1 MNINNHTLEIMVNG
15 TPVDMYDEGINL
27 RINKVINDPTKISS
41 TQAEYSFTFNLPIT
55 PTNSKIFNYAN
66 ISSKSNKFSGR
77 FKCDVYADNI
87 PIFEGTIKVSEV
99 SEGSFKCNLFKSKV
113 NTLESIFGD
122 STMNEINWKVPF
134 KGVSTINEVNMD
146 MESKYFF
153 PLVAYSLFN
162 KFPDI
167 TTGSG
172 NKQYTD
178 KYVIDNTNMFYY
190 NSYIPSLNL
199 VELLKK
205 CCELKGYTLQGDIL
219 SDPVLNDIFLSN
231 HIADE
236 QDPLYNYGDND
247 MGETNVIINWKNYQG
262 SIFDN
267 GNVIEAPLDYIPQTR
282 AEPLSGYNNYDTA
295 FVWNVLSSTYS
306 TVTTVKNNS
315 KMYVSGGIQ
324 IPADGFYEITM
335 DMDIGIPT
343 TQGTIKAQQCTEYL
357 PAYNGVDVNGNPISW
372 DETRKYKDI
381 DIAYSLDNMP
391 IEIQLCKYDTDDG
404 DVNTISHNLIYFGNY
419 PNESDYLCKVTDWDT
434 YSMRIGRYTNT
445 TFDSLIGMPTIEGS
459 PSAVAVDK
467 YNNPDFVCGMSQSTY
482 GRNFAYMKNGYSW
495 HSDYQDG
502 ENAALYNMNGYN
514 FIYTDFDLST
524 GIMGFTTGMTTSTVN
539 QNELINGGA
548 MYPTDNGRRT
558 KGTLKTIVRLHKND
572 MLVPFAQ
579 TRGYYIE
586 PEGSRTETSV
596 IIDPVFYQADAN
608 INLRIRAV
616 APYLTQKTKLKY
628 DMNSLFDVNLNL
640 GNFNNQEQK
649 ISEFIENIQ
658 KAFNLSFQQD
668 GTNIILNKNKLDK
681 ELTAPVDI
689 DTKVNTMDATYT
701 AIDFPKAIEVK
712 WSIDTDEEGFYR
724 SVEDNTTE
732 EQMQSNNWKDYGD
745 YGYEKVNV
753 SNADDATDLTQSL
766 QFSYNWYRPFTL
778 ANKVTNNDP
787 ITPEPDDTGTTST
800 HIVVTFTGKITRQST
815 NGDYGCDTNG
825 DGIDDLYKPHS
836 IVIESYVNYQISG
849 VNIIPD
855 DLKIEVESQKYHIG
869 YEDKGYSA
877 YTPTEMSGELR
888 APIPD
893 TRINDQICNMIEQP
907 TRIIGY
913 DAYLEEGSEY
923 TIEVIDN
930 VEYAGFEDLSTF
942 ALTRATAPCTDV
954 LSFAYNYPH
963 ESNIFIYSVNGIMY
977 TAEGNVGVVTETVG
991 TIEKFSSW
999 CCITDIYSFP
1009 CIGGDMPYKGL
1020 FSDNSN
1026 VLACEL
1032 RTINLETF
1040 NTSDAT
1046 DMSYMFDNDI
1056 HLTSLNISNFDTS
1069 NVTNMFSMF
1078 QGCKLLP
1085 VLDVSSFDTSNVTD
1099 MGWMFENCSSLVT
1112 LDLSNFNTSNVTN
1125 MEEMF
1130 YDCESLKILNVT
1142 GWDVRNVQQAS
1153 SMFTYCSSL
1162 EKLILGNVTKY
1173 EYEWWKK
1180 RLEEENISES
1190 IIECNIVD
1198 KPYMSEC
1205 NNVLIYNGDIVWEAD
1220 SQNSCDKVKL
1230 CREGESYLRYHLG
1243 WITPTY
1249 MELNLDGVKSYFE
1262 MFDEVRERNVTE
1274 IYKLPTNPNLTNTSH
1289 MFVELQ
1295 YLRTVN
1301 FDCFETSNVTDMSF
1315 MFDYCRSLTELDLS
1329 SFNTNNVT
1337 DVSYMFRG
1345 CDSLTTL
1352 NVSSWDV
1359 NHITDNNT
1367 IDMLWGCDRLRTLIV
1382 KEGTEEWWCRRL
1394 TDANLDCSIINSV
1407 IPPVEPEPDDPDPDE
1422 PDKPEEEDPITPI
1435 GNVVYIPV
1443 IGKSEWWIE
1452 GYKYAEMAQNDGRGF
1467 KQRFWFRN
1475 KPTDAMLLT
1484 QGEQYRITTSSN
1496 YKKYDNGTV
1505 YLNYNNGVNT
1515 LLGRYFNIDVNS
1527 ASDEV
1532 EIDVYL
1538 TPMEY
1543 KLISQGS
1550 SVHFDD
1556 NIYKVME
1563 IQGYDPSGTNPT
1575 KLKLISM

>member
-1 MNINNHTLEIMVNG
+1 
-15 TPVDMYDEGINL
+15 
-27 RINKVINDPTKISS
+27 
-41 TQAEYSFTFNLPIT
+41 
-55 PTNSKIFNYAN
+55 
-66 ISSKSNKFSGR
+66 
-77 FKCDVYADNI
+77 
-87 PIFEGTIKVSEV
+87 
-99 SEGSFKCNLFKSKV
+99 
-113 NTLESIFGD
+113 
-122 STMNEINWKVPF
+122 
-134 KGVSTINEVNMD
+134 
-146 MESKYFF
+146 
-153 PLVAYSLFN
+153 
-162 KFPDI
+162 
-167 TTGSG
+167 
-172 NKQYTD
+172 
-178 KYVIDNTNMFYY
+178 
-190 NSYIPSLNL
+190 
-199 VELLKK
+199 
-205 CCELKGYTLQGDIL
+205 
-219 SDPVLNDIFLSN
+219 
-231 HIADE
+231 
-236 QDPLYNYGDND
+236 
-247 MGETNVIINWKNYQG
+247 
-262 SIFDN
+262 
-267 GNVIEAPLDYIPQTR
+267 
-282 AEPLSGYNNYDTA
+282 
-295 FVWNVLSSTYS
+295 
-306 TVTTVKNNS
+306 
-315 KMYVSGGIQ
+315 
-324 IPADGFYEITM
+324 
-335 DMDIGIPT
+335 
-343 TQGTIKAQQCTEYL
+343 
-357 PAYNGVDVNGNPISW
+357 
-372 DETRKYKDI
+372 
-381 DIAYSLDNMP
+381 
-391 IEIQLCKYDTDDG
+391 
-404 DVNTISHNLIYFGNY
+404 
-419 PNESDYLCKVTDWDT
+419 
-434 YSMRIGRYTNT
+434 
-445 TFDSLIGMPTIEGS
+445 
-459 PSAVAVDK
+459 
-467 YNNPDFVCGMSQSTY
+467 
-482 GRNFAYMKNGYSW
+482 
-495 HSDYQDG
+495 
-502 ENAALYNMNGYN
+502 
-514 FIYTDFDLST
+514 
-524 GIMGFTTGMTTSTVN
+524 MGFTTGMTTSTVN

-558 KGTLKTIVRLHKND
+558 KGTLKTIVRLQKND

-753 SNADDATDLTQSL
+753 SNADDATDLSQSL

-800 HIVVTFTGKITRQST
+800 HIVVTFTGKITKQST
-815 NGDYGCDTNG
+815 DGDYGCDTNG

-913 DAYLEEGSEY
+913 GAYLEEGSEY

-930 VEYAGFEDLSTF
+930 VEYSGFEELSTF
-942 ALTRATAPCTDV
+942 ALTRATAPCSEE
-954 LSFAYNYPH
+954 LSFAYNG
-963 ESNIFIYSVNGIMY
+963 EGDLISNINGEEYLSRTSPDTLFIGDVIRTDDYGNPYKPLNIWGGDAERITEIYSYPCIY
-977 TAEGNVGVVTETVG
+977 HTVRNYSYYFQG
-991 TIEKFSSW
+991 LTKLNTIELG
-999 CCITDIYSFP
+999 T
-1009 CIGGDMPYKGL
+1009 
-1020 FSDNSN
+1020 
-1026 VLACEL
+1026 
-1032 RTINLETF
+1032 
-1040 NTSDAT
+1040 
-1046 DMSYMFDNDI
+1046 
-1056 HLTSLNISNFDTS
+1056 FDTS
-1069 NVTNMFSMF
+1069 NATNFEYMFKECNSLISLDLTNWDTSKVTNMRGMF
-1078 QGCKLLP
+1078 YHCWALTT
-1085 VLDVSSFDTSNVTD
+1085 LDLSGWDVSNVTD
-1099 MGWMFENCSSLVT
+1099 MRGMFESCGSLRT
-1112 LDLSNFNTSNVTN
+1112 
-1125 MEEMF
+1125 
-1130 YDCESLKILNVT
+1130 INVT
-1142 GWDVRNVQQAS
+1142 GWDIRNVKKADYI
-1153 SMFTYCSSL
+1153 FPFGGGL
-1162 EKLILGNVTKY
+1162 EKLILGNVNQFQY
-1173 EYEWWKK
+1173 DWWCQH
-1180 RLEEENISES
+1180 LTLANISCS
-1190 IIECNIVD
+1190 VIECNIVD
-1198 KPYMSEC
+1198 RPYITGCS
-1205 NNVLIYNGDIVWEAD
+1205 NVLSLSWVQDSYEDKCYAQFLNKNNIADEYFNAYTTPYYVETDQRYVTSFATLFKRTLNGEYEIY
-1220 SQNSCDKVKL
+1220 
-1230 CREGESYLRYHLG
+1230 YHHKSPIEVYSLPYNPN
-1243 WITPTY
+1243 ITS
-1249 MELNLDGVKSYFE
+1249 MKE
-1262 MFDEVRERNVTE
+1262 MFYNCTA
-1274 IYKLPTNPNLTNTSH
+1274 LT
-1289 MFVELQ
+1289 
-1295 YLRTVN
+1295 YVN
-1301 FDCFETSNVTDMSF
+1301 FDCVNTTNVTDMSY
-1315 MFDYCRSLTELDLS
+1315 MFYNCYEIRELDLS
-1329 SFNTNNVT
+1329 HFDTRKLTN
-1337 DVSYMFRG
+1337 VSHMFEG
-1345 CDSLTTL
+1345 CMNLTTL
-1352 NVSSWDV
+1352 DVSSWDV
-1359 NHITDNNT
+1359 NHIPYESTT
-1367 IDMLWGCDRLRTLIV
+1367 DMLSSCSNLRTLKV
-1382 KEGTEEWWCRRL
+1382 KEGTEDWWCRVL
-1394 TDANLDCSIINSV
+1394 VGNYTDKDCSIINSV
-1407 IPPVEPEPDDPDPDE
+1407 IPDEPVYPDPDEPEPDEPDTPIT

-1496 YKKYDNGTV
+1496 YKKYDNDTV

-1532 EIDVYL
+1532 EIEVYL

-1543 KLISQGS
+1543 RLISQGA

-1556 NIYKVME
+1556 NIYKVLE